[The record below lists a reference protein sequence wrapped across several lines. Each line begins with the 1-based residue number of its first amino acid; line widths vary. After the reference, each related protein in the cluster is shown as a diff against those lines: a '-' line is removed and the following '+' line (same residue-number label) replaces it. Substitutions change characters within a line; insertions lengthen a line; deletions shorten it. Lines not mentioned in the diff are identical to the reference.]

1 MIWIPVLP
9 LKSLSDLVKMRLR
22 NWDRKR
28 SHYILDQVHKG
39 TRKWLLLAIC
49 TNKSNG
55 IATHLPTS
63 MIHSQFLGRFWSLL
77 HRKWASVQRCRIW
90 NKQKIIPRNRTQF
103 RGLYSS
109 FFDDY
114 FKAKKYLKGR
124 PQIWNELSANCVL
137 IVTNLF
143 RACLETTAENEHP
156 FLSCLDTVITFDN
169 KKNVSRLLLALEKC
183 KIWNFLLPNQARF
196 DWWKKNSHWFQ
207 GHPAS
212 QLESVAIFS
221 NLFSSHATSGTI
233 SGLYKCVNDTWQKI
247 L

>member
-1 MIWIPVLP
+1 MKQAKNHPPKQNPI
-9 LKSLSDLVKMRLR
+9 S
-22 NWDRKR
+22 
-28 SHYILDQVHKG
+28 
-39 TRKWLLLAIC
+39 WLL
-49 TNKSNG
+49 
-55 IATHLPTS
+55 
-63 MIHSQFLGRFWSLL
+63 FEF
-77 HRKWASVQRCRIW
+77 
-90 NKQKIIPRNRTQF
+90 F
-103 RGLYSS
+103 RWLFQS
-109 FFDDY
+109 
-114 FKAKKYLKGR
+114 KKYLKGR

-143 RACLETTAENEHP
+143 WACLETTAENEHP

-233 SGLYKCVNDTWQKI
+233 SGLYKCVNDTWQKKYCNFSSHI
-247 L
+247 FLLM

>member
-90 NKQKIIPRNRTQF
+90 NKQK
-103 RGLYSS
+103 SS
-109 FFDDY
+109 PETEPNFVAFIRVFSMTISKQKISKGEAPNLKRAFGQLRSY
-114 FKAKKYLKGR
+114 CHLICSEPVWKLRRKMNTHFYL
-124 PQIWNELSANCVL
+124 VL
-137 IVTNLF
+137 I
-143 RACLETTAENEHP
+143 
-156 FLSCLDTVITFDN
+156 LSSPLITRKMSLVF
-169 KKNVSRLLLALEKC
+169 C
-183 KIWNFLLPNQARF
+183 
-196 DWWKKNSHWFQ
+196 
-207 GHPAS
+207 
-212 QLESVAIFS
+212 
-221 NLFSSHATSGTI
+221 
-233 SGLYKCVNDTWQKI
+233 
-247 L
+247 